1 MTINCRGP
9 RYLISADWP
18 LDGEKSFSQDS
29 FGFVLI
35 SDKYVIEQI
44 KKEKVL
50 KQLNLSNENLE

>member
-9 RYLISADWP
+9 RYVFSAGWTIP
-18 LDGEKSFSQDS
+18 VERSFSKDS

-50 KQLNLSNENLE
+50 KQLNLSDENLE

>member
-9 RYLISADWP
+9 RYLVSRSWP
-18 LDGEKSFSQDS
+18 LDGEKSFSKDS

-50 KQLNLSNENLE
+50 KQLNLEQ